1 MFFYFAHK
9 IHTPILSFL
18 NPNCKHLISF
28 REKEEKV
35 DIVWN
40 TNSTVSYRRRKLY
53 WFEPEMSVGPL
64 TDTVM
69 TLNLPLVAS
78 ADSARNN
85 FFMQWGLSDIFQTM
99 EV

>member
-1 MFFYFAHK
+1 M
-9 IHTPILSFL
+9 
-18 NPNCKHLISF
+18 
-28 REKEEKV
+28 